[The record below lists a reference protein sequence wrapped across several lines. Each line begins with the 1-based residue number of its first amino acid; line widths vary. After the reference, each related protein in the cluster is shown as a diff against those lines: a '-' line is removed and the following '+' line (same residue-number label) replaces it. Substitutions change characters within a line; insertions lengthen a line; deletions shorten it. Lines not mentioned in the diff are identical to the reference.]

1 MKEFRAFGAPVLC
14 LVILIGSGL
23 ELAEAKDESG
33 SYIHPGHSAQQ
44 RTKSIS
50 QPGFHYVG
58 NSFSAKFH
66 KPECEFVR
74 KMRSEHVKLLKS
86 KEEGTAL
93 HYRPCNWCLPTWDKS
108 VTGTLVK
115 PCQ

>member
-14 LVILIGSGL
+14 LVMLIWSGY
-23 ELAEAKDESG
+23 EPAGAKDDSG
-33 SYIHPGHSAQQ
+33 SYINPAQQ
-44 RTKSIS
+44 STKNIS

-58 NSFSAKFH
+58 NSYSAKFH

-74 KMRSEHVKLLKS
+74 KMRSEHVKLLRS

-93 HYRPCNWCLPTWDKS
+93 NYRPCNWCLPTWDKS
-108 VTGTLVK
+108 VTGKLVK

>member
-1 MKEFRAFGAPVLC
+1 MKEFRGFVASALC
-14 LVILIGSGL
+14 LVLITWSGWKV
-23 ELAEAKDESG
+23 AEAKDETESQLKT
-33 SYIHPGHSAQQ
+33 SE
-44 RTKSIS
+44 KSS
-50 QPGFHYVG
+50 QNKSQTSFHYVG

-86 KEEGTAL
+86 KEEGSSL
-93 HYRPCNWCLPTWDKS
+93 CYRPCNWCLPSWDKS
-108 VTGTLVK
+108 VAGKIVK